1 MMYILAL
8 LMFPII
14 ALVMG
19 FYNCKEIE
27 LIIDINLFNSNYF
40 KMGIFHEPFTTD
52 NYRMDKLTIGMLIVD
67 VEIRFI
73 RELNG

>member
-1 MMYILAL
+1 MYILAL

-40 KMGIFHEPFTTD
+40 KMGIFHEPFISPS
-52 NYRMDKLTIGMLIVD
+52 YRMDKLTIGMLLID
-67 VEIRFI
+67 IEFTFMK
-73 RELNG
+73 ELEG